1 MSIVVK
7 GETQLFGQW
16 DVISF
21 IPRVMPFSD
30 SLVDIVV
37 GDGSVVMH
45 EDYNM
50 DCFVCRVKRFS
61 T

>member
-1 MSIVVK
+1 MTVVVE
-7 GETQLFGQW
+7 GETQPFGQW

-30 SLVDIVV
+30 SLVDVFV
-37 GDGSVVMH
+37 SGGSGVMH
-45 EDYNM
+45 VDYNM
-50 DCFVCRVKRFS
+50 DCFVYRVNRFS